1 MPNSVDTRIVEM
13 QFDNAK
19 FERNIRQSMN
29 SLNEL
34 DKALQMKDGV
44 KGFEKIEKAAD
55 KMDFSKMEK
64 SLSFLEY
71 RFSALGMT
79 AAKIIDRTTTKIGN
93 LFSKIESMTLG
104 QMKSGGMARALK
116 LEHANFMLDGILKN
130 AEQVKE
136 IMDKAVSPAVD
147 GTAYGLD
154 AAANAASQFVASG
167 IQDIEK
173 LKTALTG
180 ISGVAAM
187 SGSSYEEISRIF
199 TKVAAS
205 GRMMGDEVL
214 QLSTRG
220 INAQAELAKYLK
232 KTTAE
237 VQEMQKKG
245 QISFE
250 IFANAMND
258 AFGEQAKKANE
269 TYTGAMSNLKA
280 ALSRIGADFATPYI
294 NNMRDIFNAL
304 RLTVNDI
311 RKALAPL
318 VELWTEGITGLKTFV
333 EELTQNEKFVN
344 IYTNTIKILCN
355 GVRVLSN
362 LLYPL
367 REGFKKAFPE
377 GMVGIISDVTTKI
390 SDLFYKLEIRTSA
403 LRNLSD
409 AVGGIISIL
418 KLISY
423 TIGQLTGSSRPLVL
437 QVNTFLGIIARV
449 LGVLGKYITKG
460 VELII
465 NNKKQISVLKILK
478 STILLVIAA
487 IIKISSYVGSLIK
500 DFSELPIVQEI
511 FDNIYNSAVSLA
523 NYALPLLAGAAGAIV
538 SAFKY
543 LIDLGK
549 SGFFG
554 DIFSQINDKIKGF
567 HKAVTAG
574 SGALTAFGN
583 IFSGGFTKLPTT
595 ITAFAKALDG
605 ANEVVSDTVKPGGLL
620 PGLHSLHEA
629 LTNFSGGIN
638 KVLDDIVNA
647 AKKFGVAR
655 GLIVGVGASLLS
667 FLYNAAGLA
676 KNFKKAFGGIPEVI
690 SALKN
695 NLNANIFD
703 VKAKAIILGLA
714 VAIGSLTVS
723 LVALSLVDSRK
734 LREASISLSI
744 LVGVM
749 TAAGIAINKFGD
761 GFDGFK
767 AVAFSFISFAGAVG
781 VLVLALMALA
791 DIDLDFGQLMLRVV
805 ALGTIMAA
813 LGGVVIAMTRLSKPF
828 SVLLGSGFM
837 LAFALAIKMLVTSL
851 GALADMDVDNI
862 NAALPALL
870 KMMGS
875 LALIGAACTALSPFA
890 GVGFLGIVG
899 GITAFILALTGL
911 SEILDP
917 DKFAYIHTLL
927 VDIYNITRTWLILFA
942 IAAII
947 KSLTKAVNQ
956 ITQTIQIIRGG
967 LSTIAN
973 TGTAVANILVGP
985 LTILAQA
992 VEGFATA
999 ATIGMIVA
1007 GFVFIA
1013 TTIAKL
1019 GQMPTDQFLAGCDK
1033 AMFIAIGIT
1042 GFVAALMLLQK
1053 LLLGKKQFLA
1063 GLEKIGFSMAA
1074 LIASLTFS
1082 MKIISEIPSE
1092 NLEQAIFTVGTL
1104 MLVIVGFEAITAIL
1118 AKDSKAMQIGIKTAL
1133 SLSIFITALTLC
1145 VGLLSMLAEEDWVPI
1160 IAAAGAVALVM
1171 VGVAAIC
1178 WAMSQVKTGPA
1189 IAASVGIVAVIVA
1202 VAAAMY
1208 AIQQIEINDNYVQ
1221 VFMCLLVSIGYMAA
1235 IFAALSLIKPAQAAV
1250 AVAALA
1256 VIGAL
1261 FWGMAKVMQ
1270 IIETIDTDYDFANTL
1285 IAMGIALGYMT
1296 GIVISLGVMW
1306 QYTLVGLACLA
1317 VLELL
1322 MYALARVADTI
1333 VKING
1338 KAFWDNCVILGK
1350 AVGALA
1356 LIVAILGGLIVGTG
1370 GSLAV
1375 ILLAGAA
1382 ALLVFAGVMYVV
1394 GSVGNYFAEV
1404 MTNIATAV
1412 ETFAPAITN
1421 LGTALQSFAKAD
1433 LDGTT
1438 MNLLSA
1444 IEVIGG
1450 LALVSGDLLLVASG
1464 VQALADGMSVLHDTS
1479 DKLKTNLD
1487 ALDKVVPGFKDHVET
1502 LKTAF
1507 KDLSSIL
1514 QNGIDALSDTQIY
1527 ATVTSLADAMKEH
1540 SEADFN
1546 SLGIVMIGHICDGMQ
1561 SEIEESVPPI
1571 MGDICSGLES
1581 GSVDAEGR
1589 CKALGIVLAQAMI
1602 NGFRGPEGIDS
1613 NSPAKAFIDIAVD
1626 CIGGLTQGVQ
1636 DNLEKVK
1643 QGGAAMG
1650 AALEEGCRG
1659 PNGVD
1664 AHSNSW
1670 KFIEIA
1676 KDCIGG
1682 LCAPFFGDGK
1692 KDIEKAGAEGGE
1704 TLVDATK
1711 KKLEEKLPGLTDTIK
1726 NWRDQAQ
1733 DWVANNPIIQEIM
1746 VAIDDP
1752 TGLLDG
1758 SGLTEKR
1765 LAGAKSEDRKRYSM
1779 MGYNNIQDLTRAGQA
1794 GLLDEEMARR
1804 RALREKNAVK
1814 QETDALTKNTKAT
1827 GGNSK
1832 AKAENEK
1839 ANDGKTK
1846 AIDEETESLGEEE
1859 EVVEDNSDAIREM
1872 AEQIEVVT
1880 EKYNTLKNAT
1890 SWFGD
1895 KFKIARKSLVLMG
1908 DAFHAAFRT
1917 MEKDSDGTE
1926 KVAKKSVQ
1934 EIYNIFY
1941 GVRKN
1946 IKHTTDRVAKGL
1958 YAFSAETD
1966 KYDKKLTKKLKKGS
1980 QSVKKAEK
1988 TVLKTGKTIAKV
2000 YEGYMKVFTKSGN
2013 GVEKMVLRLTKNVK
2027 NMASFAREATNFVKN
2042 FSMDI
2047 NKAQYVEDF
2056 TDNFRQIE
2064 KFFVKRKD
2072 MPQKIQDW
2080 LGDILTKFKD
2090 AGFKNA
2096 MNLLGK
2102 SIDGVGDYWKSTAQ
2116 NTAYVADSM
2125 TQLAAALYDGS
2136 DAANQYWTEIARLE
2150 FLVEHGE
2157 ASLEELE
2164 EARRAYLDRAMEAL
2178 TEYYTTLQETLGG
2191 QFNPFQEFDK
2201 KTEDATKDLI
2211 GCLESQIAGFQ
2222 TYGDMLIA
2230 LAQRGADFNLMKD
2243 LADQGVEAYGII
2255 ENLVT
2260 MTEGQLALFNQYYR
2274 QIDSV
2279 KQRAAD
2285 ATIAALANARTMA
2298 SIRAAAR
2305 SGNLSDKQMK
2315 QQKKLAGEMADDMK
2329 AVANAVAYGYKDAKK
2344 QQKEYMKS
2352 LTKEEKKQYK
2362 KQLKNAKQAA
2372 ELEKQ
2377 QAEAEKKARA
2387 QKKAEEERLDSI
2399 MKSIKGYE
2407 SLISVID
2414 KYNNDAAVMEKVNE
2428 GLNKSLKS
2436 VYKYIDNNQKNTK
2449 NWLSFSKILG
2459 VDEDAEDA
2467 DSYFSS
2473 LESAITSFMDGLKD
2487 ALYDFKNIFQKFTE
2501 SVDKL
2506 NMNNMFS
2513 NATSQI
2519 RATEKFGAYFD
2530 QLVKA
2535 EYNQDSLNY
2544 FIEKFKSDKAGALDE
2559 MAALLS
2565 GTESEIKEKRIKFNY
2580 VWNRYKEV
2588 SEENMKKITQGISDA
2603 SHEDAQQLYDAA
2615 KAEADAAKSR
2625 VDALT
2630 QGSAEYVRQ
2639 SHDIINNIRR
2649 AASQMSGE
2657 LSNIDPNDPN
2667 YESNLELRYGQIT
2680 SEFNEALR
2688 RIQEIQGGS
2697 TEQRLEAIRALFN
2710 SNSKFLDAYN
2720 YYQSKYADRAEEI
2733 ERQIR
2738 NKERKLES
2746 DPHNGLLRMQ
2756 INQLKNELQQINDK
2770 YATTI
2775 GYIYEQA
2782 QATVQSEY
2790 DTAVATAQAK
2800 SDEANSRKAALEAIV
2815 EENKAMDK
2823 EAEVLFRYENALYS
2837 AQILLTEMGETYAN
2851 FGEVMKDHKWTQDYI
2866 TKATQQFRDALIPV
2880 SNSIRY
2886 ATNRFADWGKASG
2899 DILINLTRMDE
2910 AFLKFAST
2918 LDKTNTESSTFME
2931 DLGSRLEEYRKT
2943 LDDTIRG
2950 QTQLFDEFKKYSGDE
2965 PTAATT
2971 YLDNMISQTQGLAD
2985 WLDNL
2990 ETLAE
2995 RGVAKEVVQMFASEG
3010 QASYE
3015 KVEAF
3020 AKASKSELAELNK
3033 RYADY
3038 AKLAAEAADR
3048 ALAAVAATYTYNA
3061 EKMQKDLLNS
3071 FKERAKSNIEEAA
3084 YEAAT
3089 MVVTGVKDG
3098 INKARPQLVAEIDG
3112 VATAISN
3119 TVAKTLTASEI
3130 EESIRKGLNTMS
3142 GTLQNSVGVIVTDFL
3157 DKVTQTSVSKFKMA
3171 VDQCRAYVEK
3181 NLPKDYTITIHVN
3194 TSEMDAAVARM
3205 NYAINGMNYV
3215 AVQTSA
3221 SVAQSQA
3228 NQSQANEVTVGAV
3241 PTNNTTVNYTQNNYS
3256 PTALSRTEIYRQTQN
3271 QLQTIRGVVSAS

>member
-1 MPNSVDTRIVEM
+1 M
-13 QFDNAK
+13 QFDNSR
-19 FERNIRQSMN
+19 FEKNVSQSI
-29 SLNEL
+29 STL
-34 DKALQMKDGV
+34 DKLKQSLDFTSSAKE
-44 KGFEKIEKAAD
+44 FD
-55 KMDFSKMEK
+55 KLEK
-64 SLSFLEY
+64 SANGINFSGLERSIQNIEN
-71 RFSALGMT
+71 RFSTMGIVGMNIINKLTDKAIGLVTKLGSAT
-79 AAKIIDRTTTKIGN
+79 FGK
-93 LFSKIESMTLG
+93 
-104 QMKSGGMARALK
+104 MKTGGISRALN
-116 LEHANFMLDGILKN
+116 LEHANFMLEGILKDAN
-130 AEQVKE
+130 KVAE
-136 IMDKAVSPAVD
+136 IMGADGPVQKSVK

-167 IQDIEK
+167 ITDLEK
-173 LKTALTG
+173 LETALTG
-180 ISGVAAM
+180 ISGAAAI

-205 GRMMGDEVL
+205 GRMMGDTVVE
-214 QLSTRG
+214 LSTRG
-220 INAQAELAKYLK
+220 INALATLSEQLGISVEDLQK
-232 KTTAE
+232 
-237 VQEMQKKG
+237 MQKKG

-250 IFANAMND
+250 MFSEAMNK

-269 TYTGAMSNLKA
+269 TFTGALSNVNA
-280 ALSRIGADFATPYI
+280 ALSRIGAKVASPTIENLRVIFVKLIDVIDGASKALQPLIDFI
-294 NNMRDIFNAL
+294 NNAFYAISFGVATFLDKTTEINQIISNIVGTIGNAIKTIYSFILPIKRALEDIFPSKTINDAIT
-304 RLTVNDI
+304 LT
-311 RKALAPL
+311 
-318 VELWTEGITGLKTFV
+318 
-333 EELTQNEKFVN
+333 EK
-344 IYTNTIKILCN
+344 
-355 GVRVLSN
+355 
-362 LLYPL
+362 
-367 REGFKKAFPE
+367 
-377 GMVGIISDVTTKI
+377 
-390 SDLFYKLEIRTSA
+390 
-403 LRNLSD
+403 
-409 AVGGIISIL
+409 
-418 KLISY
+418 
-423 TIGQLTGSSRPLVL
+423 
-437 QVNTFLGIIARV
+437 
-449 LGVLGKYITKG
+449 
-460 VELII
+460 
-465 NNKKQISVLKILK
+465 
-478 STILLVIAA
+478 
-487 IIKISSYVGSLIK
+487 IK
-500 DFSELPIVQEI
+500 DFSKTLILTAEQMVTVRRIFRGVFSI
-511 FDNIYNSAVSLA
+511 FDLA
-523 NYALPLLAGAAGAIV
+523 I
-538 SAFKY
+538 
-543 LIDLGK
+543 
-549 SGFFG
+549 
-554 DIFSQINDKIKGF
+554 Q
-567 HKAVTAG
+567 
-574 SGALTAFGN
+574 
-583 IFSGGFTKLPTT
+583 
-595 ITAFAKALDG
+595 
-605 ANEVVSDTVKPGGLL
+605 
-620 PGLHSLHEA
+620 
-629 LTNFSGGIN
+629 
-638 KVLDDIVNA
+638 
-647 AKKFGVAR
+647 
-655 GLIVGVGASLLS
+655 
-667 FLYNAAGLA
+667 
-676 KNFKKAFGGIPEVI
+676 VI
-690 SALKN
+690 SALIRVLFPAVDGIKGFIGSFANGAATVGDYIYAIAQVCKETDAFYQLFSKIKEYLVSGLGFIGDKLKWVKGLFDSFTGVKFNGGSLIEGFKN
-695 NLNANIFD
+695 LADSFRNNSSPLKTAGNIFVSVFNGIVEIINTVSPLFGSFVGLIGRSLGELANGFEKAFNGGGFRTLMTLIGSGLLVTLAVD
-703 VKAKAIILGLA
+703 LAYFINTIVGTFSRGIGIINSIKSILFQLTNTLKVTQTKIKSEALLNLAKAIGIL
-714 VAIGSLTVS
+714 VASI
-723 LVALSLVDSRK
+723 VALSMLDSGAAARSI
-734 LREASISLSI
+734 AMISL
-744 LVGVM
+744 LMGELLLM
-749 TAAGIAINKFGD
+749 TYAIEKF
-761 GFDGFK
+761 
-767 AVAFSFISFAGAVG
+767 
-781 VLVLALMALA
+781 
-791 DIDLDFGQLMLRVV
+791 
-805 ALGTIMAA
+805 
-813 LGGVVIAMTRLSKPF
+813 SKTWQ
-828 SVLLGSGFM
+828 S
-837 LAFALAIKMLVTSL
+837 
-851 GALADMDVDNI
+851 
-862 NAALPALL
+862 NAALLSAAGMFMGLAAAVLILAGAMKQIASIPADKIKDSLTTVSMLL
-870 KMMGS
+870 LELTAVALVLGATEAKIKTGAMTLIGLSAAVKILASAMNQIANIPSEKLMDSLGVVTALILELTAVTLALSLTEAKLQTGAIALIGLAASVKILAGAMQVIGS
-875 LALIGAACTALSPFA
+875 IPSEQITQALIGLSVALVGIAAAAALIGATDFGFFQGGGVLMMAAGLKILAGALTELSTIPDESIGNTIGLFGALVGTLAVFALIGNFVPNMLLTGAALVTMALGINILVPALVAFQAVADSGYTALVALGGALLLMGAAAAAFGA
-890 GVGFLGIVG
+890 GIEIIGLGALGIAAVSAACLIG
-899 GITAFILALTGL
+899 AAAIAATAVAIEFISDAFERLGTIDWGTILSGLGKFAVIAISLGAMGALIAPLAITMTILAAAIGMISLACIGLAASITVAAFGVQMMSAAIQSFENISPEAIAKAIDVLNQSILALVNAAWLLAPIAPLLVIIGAGVLALGAGALMAATSLIIFAEAFELLAPMVQEALPAIEEFTTYLQENFTQILTDIWNGL
-911 SEILDP
+911 VDFGATITEILNEIIAGVTKLLADLFESVLDGVVDFSADLLKSLGAPKDYIDAGANLIKGFIKGIKDNCKDAIDNVKNLGNDVIEGLKEVLQIHSPSEIADEIGQLFDEGLGNGVSKLGGWVV
-917 DKFAYIHTLL
+917 DKVAEVGKGMIEQ
-927 VDIYNITRTWLILFA
+927 A
-942 IAAII
+942 
-947 KSLTKAVNQ
+947 KSD
-956 ITQTIQIIRGG
+956 
-967 LSTIAN
+967 AN
-973 TGTAVANILVGP
+973 KVADVW
-985 LTILAQA
+985 
-992 VEGFATA
+992 E
-999 ATIGMIVA
+999 ATIKYYGRS
-1007 GFVFIA
+1007 
-1013 TTIAKL
+1013 
-1019 GQMPTDQFLAGCDK
+1019 
-1033 AMFIAIGIT
+1033 
-1042 GFVAALMLLQK
+1042 
-1053 LLLGKKQFLA
+1053 
-1063 GLEKIGFSMAA
+1063 LEF
-1074 LIASLTFS
+1074 
-1082 MKIISEIPSE
+1082 
-1092 NLEQAIFTVGTL
+1092 
-1104 MLVIVGFEAITAIL
+1104 
-1118 AKDSKAMQIGIKTAL
+1118 D
-1133 SLSIFITALTLC
+1133 
-1145 VGLLSMLAEEDWVPI
+1145 VGLKNGD
-1160 IAAAGAVALVM
+1160 
-1171 VGVAAIC
+1171 
-1178 WAMSQVKTGPA
+1178 
-1189 IAASVGIVAVIVA
+1189 
-1202 VAAAMY
+1202 
-1208 AIQQIEINDNYVQ
+1208 
-1221 VFMCLLVSIGYMAA
+1221 
-1235 IFAALSLIKPAQAAV
+1235 IK
-1250 AVAALA
+1250 
-1256 VIGAL
+1256 
-1261 FWGMAKVMQ
+1261 
-1270 IIETIDTDYDFANTL
+1270 Y
-1285 IAMGIALGYMT
+1285 
-1296 GIVISLGVMW
+1296 
-1306 QYTLVGLACLA
+1306 
-1317 VLELL
+1317 
-1322 MYALARVADTI
+1322 
-1333 VKING
+1333 
-1338 KAFWDNCVILGK
+1338 
-1350 AVGALA
+1350 
-1356 LIVAILGGLIVGTG
+1356 VGTG
-1370 GSLAV
+1370 
-1375 ILLAGAA
+1375 I
-1382 ALLVFAGVMYVV
+1382 Y
-1394 GSVGNYFAEV
+1394 
-1404 MTNIATAV
+1404 
-1412 ETFAPAITN
+1412 
-1421 LGTALQSFAKAD
+1421 
-1433 LDGTT
+1433 
-1438 MNLLSA
+1438 MN
-1444 IEVIGG
+1444 
-1450 LALVSGDLLLVASG
+1450 
-1464 VQALADGMSVLHDTS
+1464 T
-1479 DKLKTNLD
+1479 KTNEQKNLISGTRE
-1487 ALDKVVPGFKDHVET
+1487 AINAINQET
-1502 LKTAF
+1502 KAF
-1507 KDLSSIL
+1507 
-1514 QNGIDALSDTQIY
+1514 
-1527 ATVTSLADAMKEH
+1527 
-1540 SEADFN
+1540 
-1546 SLGIVMIGHICDGMQ
+1546 
-1561 SEIEESVPPI
+1561 
-1571 MGDICSGLES
+1571 
-1581 GSVDAEGR
+1581 
-1589 CKALGIVLAQAMI
+1589 
-1602 NGFRGPEGIDS
+1602 DS
-1613 NSPAKAFIDIAVD
+1613 NTKS
-1626 CIGGLTQGVQ
+1626 GG
-1636 DNLEKVK
+1636 
-1643 QGGAAMG
+1643 
-1650 AALEEGCRG
+1650 
-1659 PNGVD
+1659 
-1664 AHSNSW
+1664 
-1670 KFIEIA
+1670 
-1676 KDCIGG
+1676 
-1682 LCAPFFGDGK
+1682 
-1692 KDIEKAGAEGGE
+1692 
-1704 TLVDATK
+1704 
-1711 KKLEEKLPGLTDTIK
+1711 
-1726 NWRDQAQ
+1726 
-1733 DWVANNPIIQEIM
+1733 
-1746 VAIDDP
+1746 
-1752 TGLLDG
+1752 
-1758 SGLTEKR
+1758 
-1765 LAGAKSEDRKRYSM
+1765 
-1779 MGYNNIQDLTRAGQA
+1779 
-1794 GLLDEEMARR
+1794 
-1804 RALREKNAVK
+1804 
-1814 QETDALTKNTKAT
+1814 KNTKAK
-1827 GGNSK
+1827 S
-1832 AKAENEK
+1832 ENKK
-1839 ANDGKTK
+1839 ANDSKTQ

-1859 EVVEDNSDAIREM
+1859 EAVEDNSDAIREM

-1908 DAFHAAFRT
+1908 DAFHTAFRT

-1946 IKHTTDRVAKGL
+1946 IKHTTDKVAKGL

-2013 GVEKMVLRLTKNVK
+2013 GVEKMVLRLTKKVK

-2042 FSMDI
+2042 FNMDI

-2072 MPQKIQDW
+2072 MPQKIQNW

-2090 AGFKNA
+2090 AGFKNT

-2150 FLVEHGE
+2150 FLVEHNE
-2157 ASLEELE
+2157 ATLEELE

-2178 TEYYTTLQETLGG
+2178 KEYYTTIQDTLGG

-2260 MTEGQLALFNQYYR
+2260 MTEGQLALYNQYYR

-2285 ATIAALANARTMA
+2285 ATLAALANARTMA

-2565 GTESEIKEKRIKFNY
+2565 GTEAEIKEKRIKFNY

-2615 KAEADAAKSR
+2615 KAEADAAQAR
-2625 VDALT
+2625 VNALL
-2630 QGSAEYVRQ
+2630 QGSGDYVRQ
-2639 SHDIINNIRR
+2639 SHAIIEKIRI
-2649 AASQMSGE
+2649 AASRMSGSGE
-2657 LSNIDPNDPN
+2657 LSNIDRNDPN
-2667 YESNLELRYGQIT
+2667 YGSNLELQYSQIT
-2680 SEFNEALR
+2680 SEFSESLR

-2697 TEQRLEAIRALFN
+2697 TEQRLEAIRALFK

-2720 YYQSKYADRAEEI
+2720 YYQNKYADRAEII
-2733 ERQIR
+2733 ESEIR

-2756 INQLKNELQQINDK
+2756 IDQLKSELQQINDA
-2770 YATTI
+2770 YANTI

-2782 QATVQSEY
+2782 KAEVQSEY
-2790 DTAVATAQAK
+2790 DAAVATAQAK

-2837 AQILLTEMGETYAN
+2837 AQILLTEMGETYEN
-2851 FGEVMKDHKWTQDYI
+2851 FGKVMEDHKWTQDYI

-2886 ATNRFADWGKASG
+2886 ATDRFADWGKASG

-2950 QTQLFDEFKKYSGDE
+2950 QTQLFEEFKKYSGDE

-2990 ETLAE
+2990 ETLAG

-3020 AKASKSELAELNK
+3020 AKASESELAELNK

-3048 ALAAVAATYTYNA
+3048 ALAAVASTYTYNA
-3061 EKMQKDLLNS
+3061 EKMQKDLLES

-3112 VATAISN
+3112 VATAISS

-3181 NLPKDYTITIHVN
+3181 NLPKDYTITIHVD

-3228 NQSQANEVTVGAV
+3228 NQSQGNEVTVGAV

>member
-167 IQDIEK
+167 IQDIDK

-403 LRNLSD
+403 LRDLSD

-423 TIGQLTGSSRPLVL
+423 TIGQLTGSSKPLIL
-437 QVNTFLGIIARV
+437 QVNTFLGITARV

-478 STILLVIAA
+478 SVILLVIAA
-487 IIKISSYVGSLIK
+487 IIKIGSYVGSLIK

-574 SGALTAFGN
+574 SGVLTSFGN

-595 ITAFAKALDG
+595 ITAFAKSLDN

-620 PGLHSLHEA
+620 PGLHTLHEA

-638 KVLDDIVNA
+638 KVLDDIVTA

-667 FLYNAAGLA
+667 FLYHGAGLA
-676 KNFKKAFGGIPEVI
+676 KNFKKAFAGIPGVI

-749 TAAGIAINKFGD
+749 TVAGIAINKLGD
-761 GFDGFK
+761 GFKGFK

-781 VLVLALMALA
+781 VLALALEVLAN
-791 DIDLDFGQLMLRVV
+791 IDLDFGQLMLRVV

-813 LGGVVIAMTRLSKPF
+813 LGGVVIAMTRWSKPF

-870 KMMGS
+870 KMMGA

-899 GITAFILALTGL
+899 GVTAFILALTGL
-911 SEILDP
+911 AEILDP
-917 DKFAYIHTLL
+917 EKFSYIHQLL
-927 VDIYNITRTWLILFA
+927 VDIYNMIKTWLIIFA
-942 IAAII
+942 IATLIKQLTIGWKSVVDGINLLRKGIEDFKTATTKIGPEIAKALAGPLQAIGN
-947 KSLTKAVNQ
+947 AM
-956 ITQTIQIIRGG
+956 
-967 LSTIAN
+967 TIA
-973 TGTAVANILVGP
+973 TLVGGF
-985 LTILAQA
+985 ILI
-992 VEGFATA
+992 ATA
-999 ATIGMIVA
+999 IKQLG
-1007 GFVFIA
+1007 
-1013 TTIAKL
+1013 KL
-1019 GQMPTDQFLAGCDK
+1019 PDDQFLAGCDK

-1042 GFVAALMLLQK
+1042 GFIAAVMILQK

-1063 GLEKIGFSMAA
+1063 GLEKIAFSMAA
-1074 LIASLTFS
+1074 LIASLTLS
-1082 MKIISEIPSE
+1082 MKLISEIPSE
-1092 NLEQAIFTVGTL
+1092 NLDQAIFTVGTL
-1104 MLVIVGFEAITAIL
+1104 MLIIVGFEAITAIL

-1221 VFMCLLVSIGYMAA
+1221 VFMCLIVSIGYMAA
-1235 IFAALSLIKPAQAAV
+1235 IFAALSLIKPAQAVV
-1250 AVAALA
+1250 AFAALA

-1261 FWGMAKVMQ
+1261 FWGMAEVMK

-1356 LIVAILGGLIVGTG
+1356 LIVTILGGALLGTG

-1375 ILLAGAA
+1375 IMLAGAA

-1412 ETFAPAITN
+1412 DTFAPAITN
-1421 LGTALQSFAKAD
+1421 LGNALQSFAKAD

-1450 LALVSGDLLLVASG
+1450 LGLVSGDLLLVAAG

-1479 DKLKTNLD
+1479 DQLKTNLD

-1502 LKTAF
+1502 LKTTF
-1507 KDLSSIL
+1507 KDLSQIL

-1581 GSVDAEGR
+1581 GSTDAEGR

-1626 CIGGLTQGVQ
+1626 CIGGLTRGVQ

-1643 QGGAAMG
+1643 KGGAAMG

-1711 KKLEEKLPGLTDTIK
+1711 KKLEEKLPGLTETIK

-1733 DWVANNPIIQEIM
+1733 DWVANNPIIQEIV
-1746 VAIDDP
+1746 VAVDDP

-1758 SGLTEKR
+1758 SGLTEKQ
-1765 LAGAKSEDRKRYSM
+1765 LAGAKTEDRKRYSM

-1859 EVVEDNSDAIREM
+1859 EAVEDNSDAIREM

-1988 TVLKTGKTIAKV
+1988 TVLKTGKTIVKV

-2013 GVEKMVLRLTKNVK
+2013 GVEKMVLRLTKKVK

-2042 FSMDI
+2042 FNMDI

-2072 MPQKIQDW
+2072 MPQKIQNW

-2090 AGFKNA
+2090 AGFKNT

-2150 FLVEHGE
+2150 FLVEHNE
-2157 ASLEELE
+2157 ATLEELE

-2178 TEYYTTLQETLGG
+2178 KEYYTTIQETLGG

-2260 MTEGQLALFNQYYR
+2260 MTEGQLALYNQYYR

-2565 GTESEIKEKRIKFNY
+2565 GTEAEIKEKRIKFNY

-2615 KAEADAAKSR
+2615 KAEADAAQAR
-2625 VDALT
+2625 VDALL
-2630 QGSAEYVRQ
+2630 QGSGDYVRQ
-2639 SHDIINNIRR
+2639 SHAIIEKIRI
-2649 AASQMSGE
+2649 AASRMSGE
-2657 LSNIDPNDPN
+2657 LSNIDRNDPN
-2667 YESNLELRYGQIT
+2667 YGSNLELQYSQIT
-2680 SEFNEALR
+2680 SEFSESLR

-2697 TEQRLEAIRALFN
+2697 TEQRLEAIRALFK

-2720 YYQSKYADRAEEI
+2720 YYQNKYADRAEEI
-2733 ERQIR
+2733 EREIR

-2746 DPHNGLLRMQ
+2746 DPHNGLLHMQ
-2756 INQLKNELQQINDK
+2756 IDQLKSELQQINDA
-2770 YATTI
+2770 YANTI

-2782 QATVQSEY
+2782 QAEVQSEY
-2790 DTAVATAQAK
+2790 DAAVATAQAK

-2837 AQILLTEMGETYAN
+2837 AQILLTEMGETYEN
-2851 FGEVMKDHKWTQDYI
+2851 FGKVMEDHKWTQDYI

-2886 ATNRFADWGKASG
+2886 ATYRFADWGKASG

-2918 LDKTNTESSTFME
+2918 LDKTNAESSTFME

-2950 QTQLFDEFKKYSGDE
+2950 QTQLFEEFKKYSGDE

-2990 ETLAE
+2990 ETLAG

-3020 AKASKSELAELNK
+3020 AKASESELAELNK

-3048 ALAAVAATYTYNA
+3048 ALAAVASTYTYNA
-3061 EKMQKDLLNS
+3061 EKMQKDLLES

-3089 MVVTGVKDG
+3089 MVVTGIKDG

-3112 VATAISN
+3112 VATAISS

-3181 NLPKDYTITIHVN
+3181 NLPKDYTITIHVD

-3228 NQSQANEVTVGAV
+3228 NQSQGNEVTVGAV